1 MGNRVVNF
9 LNSAQQFI
17 EENIDLIEN
26 EYWKSFWEKAVV
38 TFTNDMIVRN
48 IADILSQADID
59 TTTVR
64 HLCLNEYIK
73 DAVNKA
79 FPKRSSKAIPM
90 YNFIDN
96 IPLNRRFGFN
106 LGEIGFYITQKQGVF
121 GLEVAILNGLRGEVY
136 VRRKNP

>member
-1 MGNRVVNF
+1 MNF

-48 IADILSQADID
+48 IADILSQADIP
-59 TTTVR
+59 TTAIR
-64 HLCLNEYIK
+64 HVCLNEYIK

-79 FPKRSSKAIPM
+79 FPKRSSKAIPLV
-90 YNFIDN
+90 NFIDN

-106 LGEIGFYITQKQGVF
+106 LGEIGFYIAQKQGVF
-121 GLEVAILNGLRGEVY
+121 GLEVTTYGGLKQEVY